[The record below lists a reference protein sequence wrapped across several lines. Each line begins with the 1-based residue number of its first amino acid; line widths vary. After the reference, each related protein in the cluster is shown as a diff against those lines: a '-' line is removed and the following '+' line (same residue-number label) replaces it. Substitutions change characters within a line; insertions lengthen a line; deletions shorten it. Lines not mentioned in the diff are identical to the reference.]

1 MEKFDFEDES
11 VERAPSRFNFLD
23 VLTALVLIAT
33 LAISAYVVYVYIN
46 PTTPLNPFYPK
57 VPTPFAF
64 PTPTITPLQQEPT
77 WTPTLVVVTDTATL
91 VPTITLQPSS
101 TVISLGPPSKTPPAS
116 PKPQAAY
123 SITVSYVDSTTF
135 HPEAGCAWFGIAG
148 TVKDT
153 NNAGIVGKL
162 LRLTGVLNGK
172 PLDMP
177 TASNAANGTYGD
189 GGFEFVLGTA
199 PVAST
204 SQLTLQLQELDG
216 RPLADPVYI
225 ATYNDCK
232 RNLII
237 VRFKKNG

>member
-1 MEKFDFEDES
+1 MEKFDFEEEEAKPS
-11 VERAPSRFNFLD
+11 GSRFNFLD

-33 LAISAYVVYVYIN
+33 VAISAYVVYVYIN
-46 PTTPLNPFYPK
+46 PTSPLNPLYPK
-57 VPTPFAF
+57 VPTPFTF
-64 PTPTITPLQQEPT
+64 PTPTITPLQQEAT

-101 TVISLGPPSKTPPAS
+101 TPISLAPPTRTPPAS
-116 PKPQAAY
+116 PKPQAQY
-123 SITVSYVDSTTF
+123 SVTVNYVDSTLV
-135 HPEAGCAWFGIAG
+135 HPESGCAWFGIAG
-148 TVKDT
+148 TVKDA
-153 NNAGIVGKL
+153 NDAGIVGKL
-162 LRLTGVLNGK
+162 LRLTGVLSGK
-172 PLDMP
+172 PIDMP
-177 TASNAANGTYGD
+177 TASNAASGFYGD

-232 RNLII
+232 RNLIL